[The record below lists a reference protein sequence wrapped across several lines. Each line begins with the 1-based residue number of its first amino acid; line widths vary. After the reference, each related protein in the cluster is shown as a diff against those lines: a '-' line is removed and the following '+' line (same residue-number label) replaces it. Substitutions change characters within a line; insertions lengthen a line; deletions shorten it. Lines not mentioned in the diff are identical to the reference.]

1 MTWPRGASAGSEG
14 TGVPAPAGVAPVA
27 RAGAAAGAGAAGG
40 WSVGLDVGGTKTLG
54 VLVGPDGAVGPS
66 VRLAARRG
74 GAGVAGTAAEAV
86 RALVTEAG
94 LAPGALVGVGIG
106 LPGIVDPVAGRVE
119 HAVNLGIESAVPL
132 AADVAAVLG
141 GVPVRLENDLNVAAL
156 GAAHLLPDPAPDLAF
171 LALGTGLAAGLVLDG
186 RLRRGASGVAG
197 EIGHLVHVP
206 GGLPCPCGQR
216 GCLEQYA
223 SGGALSAAWPGPGDR
238 PAPVALFEA
247 ADSGDAGAVAVRDRF
262 AGAVAAAV
270 RVLLL
275 TTDVAHVVVGGGVSE
290 LGDPLLRVVRAR
302 LDDEARDSAFLAAM
316 HMAERVALAPR
327 GVPVGAVG
335 AALVGR
341 EES

>member
-1 MTWPRGASAGSEG
+1 MTWPRGASARPEGSG
-14 TGVPAPAGVAPVA
+14 APVPAAVPTAAGDAGVAP
-27 RAGAAAGAGAAGG
+27 G

-54 VLVGPDGAVGPS
+54 VLVAPDGAVGPS
-66 VRLAARRG
+66 VRLAARPG
-74 GAGVAGTAAEAV
+74 AAGVAGTAAEAV
-86 RALVTEAG
+86 HALVTRAG
-94 LAPGALVGVGIG
+94 LAPGALAGVGIG
-106 LPGIVDPVAGRVE
+106 LPGIVDPAAGRVE
-119 HAVNLGIESAVPL
+119 HAVNLAIETAVPL
-132 AADVAAVLG
+132 AADVSAALG

-316 HMAERVALAPR
+316 HMAERVTLAPR

-341 EES
+341 KES

>member
-1 MTWPRGASAGSEG
+1 MDELMTWPRGASAGPEG
-14 TGVPAPAGVAPVA
+14 PGVPAPAGAP
-27 RAGAAAGAGAAGG
+27 GPAAGADVAAG

-66 VRLAARRG
+66 VRLTARPG
-74 GAGVAGTAAEAV
+74 AAGVAGTAAEAV
-86 RALVTEAG
+86 HALVAQAG
-94 LAPGALVGVGIG
+94 LTPGALAGVGIG
-106 LPGIVDPVAGRVE
+106 LPGIVDPAAGRVE
-119 HAVNLGIESAVPL
+119 HAVNLAIETAVPL
-132 AADVAAVLG
+132 AADVSAALG

-316 HMAERVALAPR
+316 HMAERVTLAPR

-341 EES
+341 KET

>member
-1 MTWPRGASAGSEG
+1 MTWPRGASAGLQRAG
-14 TGVPAPAGVAPVA
+14 APA
-27 RAGAAAGAGAAGG
+27 RAGVLADPAAGDAGAAG

-54 VLVGPDGAVGPS
+54 VLVAPDGAVGPS
-66 VRLAARRG
+66 VRLAARPG
-74 GAGVAGTAAEAV
+74 AAGVAGTAAEAV
-86 RALVTEAG
+86 HALVAQAG
-94 LAPGALVGVGIG
+94 LTPGALAGVGIG
-106 LPGIVDPVAGRVE
+106 LPGIVDPAAGRVE
-119 HAVNLGIESAVPL
+119 HAVNLAIETAVPL
-132 AADVAAVLG
+132 AADVSTALG

-238 PAPVALFEA
+238 PAPAALFAA

-275 TTDVAHVVVGGGVSE
+275 TTDVAHVVIGGGVSE

-316 HMAERVALAPR
+316 HMAERVSLAPR

-341 EES
+341 KES

>member
-1 MTWPRGASAGSEG
+1 MTWPRGASAGPEG
-14 TGVPAPAGVAPVA
+14 PGVPAPAGAP
-27 RAGAAAGAGAAGG
+27 GPAAGADVAAG

-66 VRLAARRG
+66 VRLTARPG
-74 GAGVAGTAAEAV
+74 AAGVAGTAAEAV
-86 RALVTEAG
+86 HALVAQAG
-94 LAPGALVGVGIG
+94 LTPGALAGVGIG
-106 LPGIVDPVAGRVE
+106 LPGIVDPAAGRVE
-119 HAVNLGIESAVPL
+119 HAVNLAIETAVPL
-132 AADVAAVLG
+132 AADVSAALG

-316 HMAERVALAPR
+316 HMAERVTLAPR

-341 EES
+341 KET

>member
-1 MTWPRGASAGSEG
+1 
-14 TGVPAPAGVAPVA
+14 
-27 RAGAAAGAGAAGG
+27 
-40 WSVGLDVGGTKTLG
+40 
-54 VLVGPDGAVGPS
+54 
-66 VRLAARRG
+66 
-74 GAGVAGTAAEAV
+74 
-86 RALVTEAG
+86 
-94 LAPGALVGVGIG
+94 
-106 LPGIVDPVAGRVE
+106 
-119 HAVNLGIESAVPL
+119 
-132 AADVAAVLG
+132 
-141 GVPVRLENDLNVAAL
+141 L

-316 HMAERVALAPR
+316 HMAERVTLAPR

-341 EES
+341 KES